1 MRKITI
7 IGAGPGGYV
16 AALKGA
22 ILGAEV
28 TLVEKDRLGGTCLNR
43 GCIPT
48 KAFLKSAEVYEE
60 VQTAGTF
67 GVSCSDVNADYA
79 AIKNRKDVVV
89 NQLVGGIKF
98 LLIKKNVHIV
108 QGVGKLVTGNKVE
121 ITKPDSSVEVIE
133 SDAVILANGS
143 IPVIPSMFNYD
154 GDKIITSD
162 ELLRLKEL
170 PKSMIIVGGGV
181 IGCEFG
187 QFYRKL
193 GTDVTIIEMAE
204 HILPNEDIDV
214 ASVVSKRMKMQGV
227 KFYTGIGVT
236 KVEKKDGLV
245 TATIAT
251 GEELSA
257 EYMLLSIGR
266 KANIERILDEAVDI
280 MMEKGKV
287 IVNDKMETSKE
298 GVYAIGDLVDTPLL
312 AHVASR
318 EATCAVENIMGRDSH
333 MVYHAVPRCLYTNP
347 EIGAV
352 GLTEAQAQ
360 KEGIKYNKG
369 IFTFAGIGKALV
381 IGQTEGFV
389 KILVDEN
396 DKIIGAA
403 VVGPEAT
410 DLLTELTLAVHLG
423 LTAKQVGEIIHPH
436 PTLSEAL
443 MEALHDVH
451 NESVHAF

>member
-1 MRKITI
+1 MRKKITI

-28 TLVEKDRLGGTCLNR
+28 TLVERDRLGGTCLNR

-48 KAFLKSAEVYEE
+48 KAFLKSAEIYEE
-60 VQTAGTF
+60 AQIAGSF
-67 GVSCSDVNADYA
+67 GVSCGDVNADYV
-79 AIKNRKDVVV
+79 AIKNRKDGVV

-98 LLIKKNVHIV
+98 LLMKKNVNIV
-108 QGVGKLVTGNKVE
+108 QGVGKLMPGKKVE
-121 ITKPDSSVEVIE
+121 ITKADGTVKIIE

-143 IPVIPSMFNYD
+143 IPVIPAMFNYD
-154 GDKIITSD
+154 GDRIITSD

-193 GTDVTIIEMAE
+193 GTEVTIVEMAE
-204 HILPNEDIDV
+204 HILPNEDVDV
-214 ASVVSKRMKMQGV
+214 ASVISNRMKMQGV

-266 KANIERILDEAVDI
+266 KANIEGIVVETVDI

-287 IVNDKMETSKE
+287 VVNDKMET
-298 GVYAIGDLVDTPLL
+298 
-312 AHVASR
+312 
-318 EATCAVENIMGRDSH
+318 
-333 MVYHAVPRCLYTNP
+333 
-347 EIGAV
+347 
-352 GLTEAQAQ
+352 
-360 KEGIKYNKG
+360 
-369 IFTFAGIGKALV
+369 
-381 IGQTEGFV
+381 
-389 KILVDEN
+389 
-396 DKIIGAA
+396 
-403 VVGPEAT
+403 
-410 DLLTELTLAVHLG
+410 
-423 LTAKQVGEIIHPH
+423 
-436 PTLSEAL
+436 
-443 MEALHDVH
+443 
-451 NESVHAF
+451 